1 MEQTWLEKWERM
13 VWKLK
18 DFQTYF
24 TAVIFFAVIFNLAS
38 SLLKIV

>member
-1 MEQTWLEKWERM
+1 MEQTWLEKWERI

-24 TAVIFFAVIFNLAS
+24 TSVIFFAVIFKSS

>member
-1 MEQTWLEKWERM
+1 MEQTWLEKWERI

-24 TAVIFFAVIFNLAS
+24 TAVIFFAVIFKSS